1 MFPYHGH
8 LLSWYEFAELI
19 NPESHNIA
27 VTAMKKVDLE
37 LMQAT
42 SAAIMEYTKKQKCV
56 ELERVEREKA
66 MQISEI
72 TTKGSTH
79 GMLAGLDASLA
90 RKVDDN
96 VNVLLD
102 LLALKMLHDGKGF
115 ILSKETM
122 DTISTFAVKYL
133 ETKSGGRTSNES
145 GIPVSRLTVT
155 PFAIFGDGLKQW
167 SRNEVVTPD
176 GDSATAEHPTIC
188 IKTHLQEGFA
198 DGWAKGWWHHDFSK
212 QTMTYMEISEKCCP
226 NVCGSKGTWRAKN
239 NNITSY

>member
-1 MFPYHGH
+1 M
-8 LLSWYEFAELI
+8 
-19 NPESHNIA
+19 
-27 VTAMKKVDLE
+27 
-37 LMQAT
+37 
-42 SAAIMEYTKKQKCV
+42 MEYNKKQKFV

-66 MQISEI
+66 MHISEK

-90 RKVDDN
+90 RKVDDF
-96 VNVLLD
+96 VNMLLD

-155 PFAIFGDGLKQW
+155 PFAIFGDGPK
-167 SRNEVVTPD
+167 R
-176 GDSATAEHPTIC
+176 
-188 IKTHLQEGFA
+188 
-198 DGWAKGWWHHDFSK
+198 
-212 QTMTYMEISEKCCP
+212 
-226 NVCGSKGTWRAKN
+226 
-239 NNITSY
+239 